1 MEETF
6 RITGD
11 AINVTEIMEKL
22 KQRVKEKREAGLYDK
37 YNLSKASRLGID
49 EIQSEEEF
57 LEYYLKLIEETADV
71 DISDFEIVSKGG
83 LQGKFIVGVKTIIWK
98 LLKFYTYRL
107 FSQQKE
113 FNAQAVN
120 TIMSLNK
127 KIDKLSE
134 KIDRIENSSQ
144 KSVTR

>member
-1 MEETF
+1 MENTF
-6 RITGD
+6 QITGD

-22 KQRVKEKREAGLYDK
+22 KRRVKEKREAGLYDK

-57 LEYYLKLIEETADV
+57 LEYYLKLIEETSDV

-83 LQGKFIVGVKTIIWK
+83 LPGRFIVGLKTVIWK

-113 FNAQAVN
+113 FNAQVVN

-134 KIDRIENSSQ
+134 KISKTETGNP
-144 KSVTR
+144 

>member
-11 AINVTEIMEKL
+11 AINVTEIMEKI

-83 LQGKFIVGVKTIIWK
+83 LQGRFIVGVKTIIWK

-134 KIDRIENSSQ
+134 KISKTETSNQ
-144 KSVTR
+144 

>member
-83 LQGKFIVGVKTIIWK
+83 LQGRFIVGVKTIIWK

-134 KIDRIENSSQ
+134 KISKTETSNQ
-144 KSVTR
+144 

>member
-1 MEETF
+1 MEDTF
-6 RITGD
+6 QISGD
-11 AINVTEIMEKL
+11 AINVTEIMEKI

-83 LQGKFIVGVKTIIWK
+83 LQGRFIVGVKTIIWK

-134 KIDRIENSSQ
+134 KISKTETSNQ
-144 KSVTR
+144 